1 MFLNFFFALRKNGIP
16 VSLHEYLAL
25 MEALQK
31 DIGTHGI
38 DEFYALSKA
47 VLVKQEGH
55 LDRFDLLFGQY
66 FRNVN
71 DIGEAL
77 LQAQIPDEWLRA
89 NWLNNLTDEEKAQI
103 EKLGGLDAL
112 MERLKTLME
121 EQKKNHNGGNRWIG
135 TGGSSPFGSGGYNPE
150 GMRMGNQSA
159 GNRTGL
165 KVWEKRAFKNL
176 DDRVELNTRNIK
188 LILKRLRILTREGIP
203 NELDLDGTIRKT
215 SENAGMLDIAMH
227 PAKKNRVKVLLL
239 LDIGGSMDEHIS
251 LCEQLFS
258 AAKWEFKQLEFF
270 YFHNC
275 VYEYVWKDNHRRFHE
290 RIPTLEL
297 LHKYNGDYKLIF
309 VGDAAMSTYEIFYR
323 GGSVEHHNDE
333 PGITWLRRLENHF
346 RHIAW
351 INPLPEYEWDYYESV
366 KAIRT
371 FTGNRMFPMTV
382 EGLTQA
388 MRSLKNSK
396 YKYTNEVWGNE

>member
-25 MEALQK
+25 IEALQK
-31 DIGTHGI
+31 NIGTYGI
-38 DEFYALSKA
+38 DEFYALTKA

-71 DIGEAL
+71 DLGEAL
-77 LQAQIPDEWLRA
+77 LHAQIPDEWLRA

-112 MERLKTLME
+112 MERLKILLE
-121 EQKKNHNGGNRWIG
+121 EQKKAHNGGNRWIG

-150 GMRMGNQSA
+150 GLRMGKQSA

-176 DDRVELNTRNIK
+176 DDQVELNTRNIK

-215 SENAGMLDIAMH
+215 SENAGLLDIAMH

-239 LDIGGSMDEHIS
+239 FDIGGSMDEHIS

-297 LHKYNGDYKLIF
+297 LHKYNSDYKLIF

-333 PGITWLRRLENHF
+333 PGITWLRRLDQHF

-382 EGLTQA
+382 DGLTQA

-396 YKYTNEVWGNE
+396 YKYTNQVWGGE